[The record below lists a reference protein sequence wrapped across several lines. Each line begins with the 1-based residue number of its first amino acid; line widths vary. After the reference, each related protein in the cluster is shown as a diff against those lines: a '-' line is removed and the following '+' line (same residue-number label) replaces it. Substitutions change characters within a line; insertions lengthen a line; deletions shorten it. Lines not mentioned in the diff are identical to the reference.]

1 MVRRALLDVQTDGP
15 SRVGVGRGI
24 ICALGES
31 ENGEKCVIDGPQ
43 LVCRQIS
50 DLVAKSLD
58 VNGSELF
65 DKDVGR
71 VAGNGYLGSKRGG
84 SGAT

>member
-1 MVRRALLDVQTDGP
+1 MAWVKGCSPPSDTSVRHASSAQ
-15 SRVGVGRGI
+15 
-24 ICALGES
+24 ALGES
-31 ENGEKCVIDGPQ
+31 KNGEKCVIDGPQ

-50 DLVAKSLD
+50 DPVAKSLD